1 MTGTLQV
8 PGQPPILNGFLN
20 LRGTIVPL
28 IFLRH
33 LLALPVAPLEQYTPM
48 VVVKARNQSLVL
60 VVDRVLEVE
69 FIEPSQMTPLDEGH
83 SLNDFADTHVQRG
96 ENSFTLLNVDRL
108 LLFEERTR
116 IQELSVDA
124 RRRLDEIEATRR

>member
-1 MTGTLQV
+1 
-8 PGQPPILNGFLN
+8 
-20 LRGTIVPL
+20 
-28 IFLRH
+28 
-33 LLALPVAPLEQYTPM
+33 

-108 LLFEERTR
+108 LLFEERKR